1 MASAP
6 SKGGALG
13 LSDGAVTMVAN
24 GKPSLN
30 KFALLRLM
38 TVERAMRQTRSVVE
52 QTKAEIETK
61 MKSGCVDSNEIAT
74 RMESKMLKNDM
85 LREYR
90 ETLKDDISQCKE
102 LTVKLEKD
110 CSEKSVRLGSL
121 RGELEQ
127 KRNSLELQRQNYQER
142 REMYLKINALLLVRR
157 KQLINEISNIY
168 PLEEIFEAKTE
179 RRQHSIFG
187 FVVPNADDIST
198 IKSAD
203 EEKVA
208 SGLGYTAHTL
218 LMISQFLDMPL
229 RFPIIH
235 RGSRSGIHDHIT
247 KELLDRDRDFPLHSK
262 GKEKFLFN
270 YGVFLLNKNIAQLR
284 HYCGLSTQD
293 LRNTL
298 PNLHSLLELR
308 LGVQLGNKVPVRSG
322 AGLHSLPSSTKQI
335 VQANDLVG
343 VFKDQKNF
351 SKESNDCIKPIDDSR
366 FQPVIPG
373 SADSSSAL
381 SAVICGVD
389 PNTEETCPTSEEDA
403 NGEREKWLLRNP
415 TMASFIGD
423 SNSRQVDSEGSFDQ
437 SGDESEENS
446 RRNEDVEGTMRDRP
460 HGSLAN
466 GNDVDEDDNDDV
478 TPTMETPSGLVEIG
492 PSISTNNGRDHFE
505 QSVTVPTP
513 DKLSSD
519 SSVPLDENAP
529 DDEPY
534 ANASD
539 IPKGLRASSQSKVKT
554 ANQRPA
560 GLSVVA
566 HKGLPKGLSRGNARG
581 ASSTFHGGAGGRTP
595 QSASKLIA
603 ETFAKHK
610 SDTGPG
616 NKKDRPTPEQTQK
629 SAVLTNANFNL
640 VDRSKRVISDD

>member
-1 MASAP
+1 
-6 SKGGALG
+6 
-13 LSDGAVTMVAN
+13 
-24 GKPSLN
+24 
-30 KFALLRLM
+30 M

-74 RMESKMLKNDM
+74 RMESKMLKNDL

-229 RFPIIH
+229 RFPIVH
-235 RGSRSGIHDHIT
+235 CGSRSRIQDHIT
-247 KELLDRDRDFPLHSK
+247 KELLERDREFPLHSK

-322 AGLHSLPSSTKQI
+322 AGLHSLPSTSQRI
-335 VQANDLVG
+335 VQANDLIG
-343 VFKDQKNF
+343 VFK
-351 SKESNDCIKPIDDSR
+351 
-366 FQPVIPG
+366 
-373 SADSSSAL
+373 
-381 SAVICGVD
+381 
-389 PNTEETCPTSEEDA
+389 
-403 NGEREKWLLRNP
+403 
-415 TMASFIGD
+415 
-423 SNSRQVDSEGSFDQ
+423 
-437 SGDESEENS
+437 
-446 RRNEDVEGTMRDRP
+446 
-460 HGSLAN
+460 
-466 GNDVDEDDNDDV
+466 
-478 TPTMETPSGLVEIG
+478 
-492 PSISTNNGRDHFE
+492 
-505 QSVTVPTP
+505 
-513 DKLSSD
+513 
-519 SSVPLDENAP
+519 
-529 DDEPY
+529 
-534 ANASD
+534 
-539 IPKGLRASSQSKVKT
+539 
-554 ANQRPA
+554 
-560 GLSVVA
+560 
-566 HKGLPKGLSRGNARG
+566 
-581 ASSTFHGGAGGRTP
+581 
-595 QSASKLIA
+595 
-603 ETFAKHK
+603 
-610 SDTGPG
+610 
-616 NKKDRPTPEQTQK
+616 EQTQPSQK
-629 SAVLTNANFNL
+629 NN
-640 VDRSKRVISDD
+640 D